1 MISHHSAIIILYFSW
16 NALQALLAKHLLKDV
31 LLLLRSSLEPFES
44 NATESPSWKSFGA
57 LSINSCFE
65 SFLILSS
72 STILYQS
79 SFGLSACIANF
90 KASAHLKNNKEMKQ
104 FTPKMF
110 TQKLAKTLSTLKLSS
125 NYDRKSLI
133 TKQSNK
139 FLSVYF
145 QQRLKNASSL

>member
-44 NATESPSWKSFGA
+44 NATESWKSFGD
-57 LSINSCFE
+57 LSINSLFD
-65 SFLILSS
+65 SFLILNS

-139 FLSVYF
+139 FLSFYF
-145 QQRLKNASSL
+145 HKLKKALSL